1 MIRSDRHHKG
11 SKNSICC
18 IKPYQTFESKK
29 TCLSKQIKKDC
40 RQHIFESQIILIEY
54 IINHNVPTVD
64 CWKTPIGRSFC
75 EAKVARGYQVKFKVE
90 TV

>member
-1 MIRSDRHHKG
+1 MIRSDKHHKG

-40 RQHIFESQIILIEY
+40 RQHIFESQIILIHRMY
-54 IINHNVPTVD
+54 NQPL
-64 CWKTPIGRSFC
+64 
-75 EAKVARGYQVKFKVE
+75 
-90 TV
+90 

>member
-64 CWKTPIGRSFC
+64 CWKTPIGRSLC
-75 EAKVARGYQVKFKVE
+75 EVE
-90 TV
+90 TQNGNHMLSRHLI

>member
-1 MIRSDRHHKG
+1 MIRSDIHHKG

-40 RQHIFESQIILIEY
+40 RQHIFESQIILIEC
-54 IINHNVPTVD
+54 NN
-64 CWKTPIGRSFC
+64 
-75 EAKVARGYQVKFKVE
+75 
-90 TV
+90 